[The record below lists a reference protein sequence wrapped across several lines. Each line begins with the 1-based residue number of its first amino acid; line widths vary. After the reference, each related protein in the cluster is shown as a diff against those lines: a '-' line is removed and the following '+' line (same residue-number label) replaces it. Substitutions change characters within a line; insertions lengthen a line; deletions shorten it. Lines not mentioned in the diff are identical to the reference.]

1 MNPIHRTVLPRVFL
15 VWLMLSL
22 AGGGLTYLLEIRK
35 IDQTVIDLAV
45 AKASRFTPARPD
57 GTPHSPA
64 DLAAHAED
72 FIQRGFAVVDVQDA
86 AGQTIA
92 RAVQPG
98 SEAIGAAFDGQ
109 ARPLPH
115 DARPHVRTVRLDGS
129 TLVRVVVPLVGQAVD
144 SAGYF
149 EGVYVVDQATLAA
162 LHADLWR
169 TLLAVLAA
177 VLVTAVALYPV
188 VIVLNRRLYRAS
200 REILRGNLE
209 MASVLGAAIAKRD
222 SDTNAHNYRVTLYAC
237 SLGEAVG
244 VQGEA
249 MRALMLGA
257 FLHDVGKIGI
267 GDGILLKP
275 AELSADEM
283 ATMRNHVA
291 LGVEIVASST
301 WLRPARDVIQYHHE
315 WYDGSGYLKGLK
327 GEEIPLNARIFAVV
341 DVFDAL
347 TSRRPYK
354 EPWPCDAALDWLDRW
369 SGTHFDPALVAAF
382 RPIAQELQPQLA
394 NADETAVAKLLAG
407 RIETYLLPNGGRR
420 LKGFVRRW
428 FRALGEGSGAG

>member
-1 MNPIHRTVLPRVFL
+1 MNPIHRAVLPRVFL
-15 VWLMLSL
+15 VWLILSL
-22 AGGGLTYLLEIRK
+22 LGGGLTYLLEIRK
-35 IDQTVIDLAV
+35 IDQAVVDLAI
-45 AKASRFTPARPD
+45 AEASRFAPEHPD
-57 GTPHSPA
+57 GTPRSPA

-72 FIQRGFAVVDVQDA
+72 FIERGFAVVDIQDA
-86 AGQTIA
+86 ASNTVA
-92 RAVQPG
+92 RAVQRG
-98 SEAIGAAFDGQ
+98 FEAIGTALDGQ
-109 ARPLPH
+109 ARTLPH
-115 DARPHVRTVRLDGS
+115 DAKPHFKTMRLDGT
-129 TLVRVVVPLVGQAVD
+129 TLVRVVVPLAGHAGERT
-144 SAGYF
+144 GYF
-149 EGVYVVDQATLAA
+149 EGVYVVDQTTLAA
-162 LHADLWR
+162 LRADLWR

-177 VLVTAVALYPV
+177 VLVTAVVLYPV
-188 VIVLNRRLYRAS
+188 VVTLNRRIYRAS

-209 MASVLGAAIAKRD
+209 MAAVLGAAIAKRD

-237 SLGEAVG
+237 RLGEAVG

-283 ATMRNHVA
+283 ATMHNHVT
-291 LGVEIVASST
+291 LGVEIIASST

-327 GEEIPLNARIFAVV
+327 GEEIPLSARIFAVV

-354 EPWPCDAALDWLDRW
+354 EPWPCTAALDWLDQW
-369 SGTHFDPALVAAF
+369 SGSHFDPALVAAF
-382 RPIAQELQPQLA
+382 RPIASELQPQLA
-394 NADETAVAKLLAG
+394 TADENAITKLLAS
-407 RIETYLLPNGGRR
+407 RVETYLLPNGGRR

-428 FRALGEGSGAG
+428 FRASAEGSMPS